1 MPYFPN
7 MPYQTDHTHHTYP
20 TYHTTPPPHH
30 GGEGGPV
37 PHPHHTTG
45 RGTVQCHTP
54 TTPQGGN
61 GKISYGGSI
70 WDPMSWGGGR
80 AWCKYIHHIPI
91 HHIPTY
97 DVHVRIVRPPP
108 ERPATRRTARSGLAT
123 WMAQTWPLTS
133 SPSMPPVS
141 AKPNFK
147 KSSEP
152 WSTEPKLSTE
162 DGGDWGRAFGWG
174 GPAAACFFKT
184 RTWNVN
190 TMMLPGFFLGCEPIW
205 REVSLRFISEVVNGL
220 NHSSSSD
227 GWPAHKHQGSEIL
240 WMAIG
245 AARVLITA
253 AFNNYC
259 WQKRRGAALWL
270 YEKFLMNNNE

>member
-184 RTWNVN
+184 RTTWNVN
-190 TMMLPGFFLGCEPIW
+190 TMMLPGFFSGMRANLEGSITRFHQWGCEWFEP
-205 REVSLRFISEVVNGL
+205 FIKQWWMTRTQAPGFWDLVNGNRSCQGVDNCRL
-220 NHSSSSD
+220 QQLLLAKKARRSFMTLWEISD
-227 GWPAHKHQGSEIL
+227 E
-240 WMAIG
+240 
-245 AARVLITA
+245 
-253 AFNNYC
+253 
-259 WQKRRGAALWL
+259 
-270 YEKFLMNNNE
+270 